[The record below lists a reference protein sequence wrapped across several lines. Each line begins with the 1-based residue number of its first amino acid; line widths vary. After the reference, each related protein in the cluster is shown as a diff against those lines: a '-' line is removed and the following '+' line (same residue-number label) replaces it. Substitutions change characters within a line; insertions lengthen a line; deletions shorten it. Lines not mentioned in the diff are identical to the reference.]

1 METRLTKKIKT
12 LDEAIADMLQEAR
25 KEYEK
30 RIGYEMND
38 SSRLSTFVQDRTAL
52 SNALRPYATL
62 GNIGKLFQKDHS
74 SIVHYIKEHDAMMKA
89 YPNYQL
95 KFNTAMDVVH
105 TIAGKR
111 YIYPTMRRSTSRN
124 LHSEL
129 EAVRKTIASMKDLE
143 KRIEITLAFGKS

>member
-1 METRLTKKIKT
+1 MESSQLKKVKT
-12 LDEAIADMLQEAR
+12 LEEAIAEMLQDAR

-38 SSRLSTFVQDRTAL
+38 YSRLSTFVQDRTAL

-62 GNIGKLFQKDHS
+62 GNIGKLFHKDHS

-95 KFNTAMDVVH
+95 KFNIAMEVVQE
-105 TIAGKR
+105 IATKR
-111 YIYPTMRRSTSRN
+111 YIHPTMRRSSSRN

-129 EAVRKTIASMKDLE
+129 AAVRKTIATMRDLE
-143 KRIEITLAFGKS
+143 KRIELTLAFGKT